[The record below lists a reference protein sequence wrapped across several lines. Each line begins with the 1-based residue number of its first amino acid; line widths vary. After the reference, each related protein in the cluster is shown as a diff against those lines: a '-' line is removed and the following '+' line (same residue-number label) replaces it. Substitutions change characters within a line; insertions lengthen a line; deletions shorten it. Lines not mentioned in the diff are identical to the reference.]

1 MPVFLIPLLE
11 VCGAFLSRLFFS
23 RAGQWLLTALLFLGI
38 QFGSQKLVVEPLLSS
53 IQSSF
58 GGLSAGTVAWMAY
71 LNVDRAI
78 TIVLSAFASAAGSR
92 VILKRIGPKS

>member
-1 MPVFLIPLLE
+1 MPFLLPLLE

-23 RAGQWLLTALLFLGI
+23 RVGQWVLTALLFLGI
-38 QFGSQKLVVEPLLSS
+38 QFGSQKFVVEPLRAA

-58 GGLSAGTVAWMAY
+58 SGLDSQSLAWMAY

-92 VILKRIGPKS
+92 MVLKRIGPKS